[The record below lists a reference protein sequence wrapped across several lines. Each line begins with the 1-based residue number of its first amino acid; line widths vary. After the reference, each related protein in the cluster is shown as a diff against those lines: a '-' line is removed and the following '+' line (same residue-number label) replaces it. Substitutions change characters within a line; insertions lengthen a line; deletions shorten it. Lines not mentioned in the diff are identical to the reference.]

1 MVFAA
6 TRIVMNSIFL
16 FSAGFFFWCDTDNDG
31 ALTLPHAD
39 GNQLERSQNHSKADV

>member
-6 TRIVMNSIFL
+6 TMCTDRVMNSIFL
-16 FSAGFFFWCDTDNDG
+16 FSAGFFFLHDTGNNG

-39 GNQLERSQNHSKADV
+39 GIQ